1 MEYIENKTFDEIN
14 VGDTASIV
22 RTLSEQDIDLF
33 AVMSGDVNPAHVD
46 PEFARSDMFREVIA
60 HGMWGGSLIS
70 TVLGT
75 KMPGPGAIYL
85 EQTLQFRRPVKVGDT
100 ITISVTATEKDGEKH
115 RITFNCRCVN
125 QEGKEVI
132 NGVAKVIAPTE
143 KIKRPR
149 VVLPEVH
156 LHRPGFWYKQLVEK
170 TSDLEPIRTAV
181 VHPVDRYALMGAID
195 AAEAGIILPIL
206 VGPEARIRA
215 VAETES
221 IDLSPY
227 EIIPTPHSHAAAIQ
241 AVALARQGKVEMLM
255 KGSLPTSELM
265 EAAVVRD
272 SGLRTGRRMSHVS
285 AMDVPSYE
293 RPLFITD
300 AALNI
305 TPTLDDKVDIVQ
317 NAIDLVRGI
326 GVDSPRVALLSAL
339 ETVSPKIP
347 SSIEAAALT
356 KMADRGQITGGILD
370 GPLAFDLAVS
380 ERAARIKGVVSP
392 VAGKADILVVPDVE
406 AGTMLVKQLTYLAE
420 AQVAGVVVGAR
431 VPIAL
436 TSRSDTPIA
445 RMASC
450 AIAQLLAHTR
460 RQGQL

>member
-1 MEYIENKTFDEIN
+1 MEYIENKTFDEIA
-14 VGDTASIV
+14 VGASASIV
-22 RTLSEQDIDLF
+22 RTLTERDIDLF

-46 PEFARSDMFREVIA
+46 PEFARSDMFREVIG

-75 KMPGPGAIYL
+75 KMPGPGTIYL

-100 ITISVTATEKDGEKH
+100 MTITVTATEKDEAKH
-115 RITFNCRCVN
+115 RITFDCRCVN

-132 NGVAKVIAPTE
+132 VGVARVIAPTE
-143 KIKRPR
+143 KIRRPR

-156 LHRPGFWYKQLVEK
+156 LHKPGFRYMQLIQQTK
-170 TSDLEPIRTAV
+170 DLDPIRTAV

-195 AAEAGIILPIL
+195 AAEAGIIIPVL
-206 VGPEARIRA
+206 VGPEARIRS

-227 EIIPTPHSHAAAIQ
+227 EIIGTAHSHAAAAQ
-241 AVALARQGKVEMLM
+241 AVALVRAGEVEALM
-255 KGSLPTSELM
+255 KGSLTTEELM
-265 EAAVVRD
+265 TVAVARE
-272 SGLRTGRRMSHVS
+272 SGLRTARRMSHVT

-293 RPLFITD
+293 QPLFITD

-305 TPTLDDKVDIVQ
+305 TPTLADKVDIVQ

-326 GVDSPRVALLSAL
+326 GIEHPRVAILAAV
-339 ETVSPKIP
+339 ETVSPKLP
-347 SSIEAAALT
+347 TSLEAAALS
-356 KMADRGQITGGILD
+356 KMAERGQITGAIVD
-370 GPLAFDLAVS
+370 GPLAFDNAVS
-380 ERAARIKGVVSP
+380 ERAARIKGIVSP
-392 VAGKADILVVPDVE
+392 VAGQANILVVPDLEV
-406 AGTMLVKQLTYLAE
+406 GTMLVKQLTYMAE
-420 AQVAGVVVGAR
+420 AQSAGVVVGAR

-436 TSRSDTPIA
+436 TSRADTPLA

-450 AIAQLLAHTR
+450 AIAQLLAHTKR
-460 RQGQL
+460 RQL